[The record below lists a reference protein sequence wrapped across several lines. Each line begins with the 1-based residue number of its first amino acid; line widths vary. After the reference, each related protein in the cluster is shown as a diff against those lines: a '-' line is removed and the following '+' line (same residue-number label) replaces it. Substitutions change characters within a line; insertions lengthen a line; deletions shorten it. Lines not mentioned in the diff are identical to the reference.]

1 MQNLDQTL
9 ASVFRL
15 SGFRPYQR
23 EVIQDVL
30 DEHDVICVMPT
41 GAGKSLCFQL
51 PAVVLGGLTLVVS
64 PLISLMADQVRQ
76 LQALSI
82 PALLLNSSQD
92 GAANSDVLRQLHQ
105 GFQGLLYVAPE
116 RFAAPSFARLLE
128 KLRPRLFVVDEA
140 HCISAWGHDFRPDY
154 LRLAEARRQ
163 LGFPLT
169 IAVTA
174 TATAHVRDDISR
186 VLALRE
192 PRVHVTGFDRE
203 NLAYSVVRVR
213 LEAEKDAALMA
224 LLEQCE
230 GAAIVYCSTRRVV
243 EELTA
248 LCEERFPERTVCG
261 YHAGMEQ
268 QARRE
273 SQKLFQSSTD
283 TIVIA
288 TNAFGMGIN
297 RPDIRLVTHYNLPGS
312 VEAYYQEAG
321 RAGRD
326 GKAADCV
333 LYFTPRDLHTQ
344 EFFIGKMGENN
355 PQSSESDLQLL
366 QEAARKKL
374 RLMVRY
380 AESYGCRRRQIMEYF
395 GQAKVI
401 TNCACDACGRS
412 ARPASRPEPFGSS
425 RYREPPSTTA
435 KASYVP
441 TYVRKNPVP
450 NRPAALAQPVI
461 SKSASEKQKR
471 EQLLAAL
478 DEPSR
483 ARFERLRRVRLELAQ
498 KQGWSAFRIVSD
510 RVLREI
516 ARSAPASINAL
527 LKIDGMGPRTAAKY
541 GQAFLQALAAQ
552 PAISGGV
559 PSYSASASAGHKSLA
574 ATERR
579 RDSPGERSL
588 ADGFDDGP
596 GKRLSIRANPSYA
609 PVYVRKADVPD
620 GPMVP
625 ALVSHSSKHSDM
637 RQSTAGERPKLTF
650 EEKKQKHEQL
660 LVELDEISRVRFQ
673 LLRLVRAKVAS
684 EKGWPAYCILTDSV
698 LTEVARRAPAT
709 MKQLSEIVGET
720 KAEKYGQ
727 MFLDAI
733 TPGQPGDA

>member
-1 MQNLDQTL
+1 MLDARKQQILRCAQDDTSEGSLQQPVQPMQNLDQTL

-30 DEHDVICVMPT
+30 DAHDVICVMPT

-51 PAVVLGGLTLVVS
+51 PAVVLGGLTVVVS

-76 LQALSI
+76 LQALKI

-92 GAANSDVLRQLHQ
+92 GAANADVLRQLHQ

-116 RFAAPSFARLLE
+116 RFASPSFTHSLE

-154 LRLAEARRQ
+154 LRLAEARRT

-174 TATAHVRDDISR
+174 TATAQVRDDISR
-186 VLALRE
+186 VLGLRE

-203 NLAYSVVRVR
+203 NLAYSVARVR

-224 LLEQCE
+224 LLEHCK

-248 LCEERFPERTVCG
+248 WCEERFPERAVCG

-273 SQKLFQSSTD
+273 SQKLFISSTD

-297 RPDIRLVTHYNLPGS
+297 RPDIRMVVHYNLPGS

-333 LYFTPRDLHTQ
+333 LYFIPRDLHTQ
-344 EFFIGKMGENN
+344 EFFISKIGENN
-355 PQSSESDLQLL
+355 PQAGASDVQLL
-366 QEAARKKL
+366 QRAARKKL
-374 RLMVRY
+374 ELMVRY
-380 AESYGCRRRQIMEYF
+380 CDSHACRRKQIMEYF
-395 GQAKVI
+395 GQVKAI
-401 TNCACDACGRS
+401 TGCACDACERL
-412 ARPASRPEPFGSS
+412 ARPASRPESTGSS
-425 RYREPPSTTA
+425 RYRKPLNTSA

-441 TYVRKNPVP
+441 TYVRKSAALES
-450 NRPAALAQPVI
+450 PAAPARAVI
-461 SKSASEKQKR
+461 QSGKQSKSISEKQKR
-471 EQLLAAL
+471 AQLLAAL
-478 DEPSR
+478 DEISR
-483 ARFERLRRVRLELAQ
+483 VRFELLRRVRLEQAQ
-498 KQGWSAFRIVSD
+498 KQGVSAFIIASD

-516 ARSAPASINAL
+516 ARLAPASISAL
-527 LKIDGMGPRTAAKY
+527 LKIDGIGPRTAAKY
-541 GQAFLQALAAQ
+541 GQAFLRAITTQPVVSVSAQ
-552 PAISGGV
+552 FH
-559 PSYSASASAGHKSLA
+559 SASASADYKSIDR
-574 ATERR
+574 TKRR
-579 RDSPGERSL
+579 RDSRREREL
-588 ADGFDDGP
+588 ADAFDCGP
-596 GKRLSIRANPSYA
+596 GKGMSTRANPNYV
-609 PVYVRKADVPD
+609 PVYARKADVTRSPIGSAPSAVAHGSIHPD
-620 GPMVP
+620 MQGGTGG
-625 ALVSHSSKHSDM
+625 K
-637 RQSTAGERPKLTF
+637 STPD
-650 EEKKQKHEQL
+650 EKKQRREQL
-660 LVELDEISRVRFQ
+660 LAALDVPSRARFERLRRVCLEL
-673 LLRLVRAKVAS
+673 
-684 EKGWPAYCILTDSV
+684 
-698 LTEVARRAPAT
+698 ARRRGW
-709 MKQLSEIVGET
+709 L
-720 KAEKYGQ
+720 
-727 MFLDAI
+727 
-733 TPGQPGDA
+733 

>member
-1 MQNLDQTL
+1 MQNLDQAL

-15 SGFRPYQR
+15 PGFRPHQR

-30 DEHDVICVMPT
+30 DEHDVICIMPT

-51 PAVVLGGLTLVVS
+51 PAVVLGGLAVVVS

-92 GAANSDVLRQLHQ
+92 GAANADVLRQLHQ

-116 RFAAPSFARLLE
+116 RFAAASFARMLE

-174 TATAHVRDDISR
+174 TATAQVRDDISR

-224 LLEQCE
+224 LLKQCE

-248 LCEERFPERTVCG
+248 WCEERFPKRAVCG

-273 SQKLFQSSTD
+273 SQKLFMSSTD

-297 RPDIRLVTHYNLPGS
+297 RPDIRLVLHYNLPGS

-344 EFFIGKMGENN
+344 EFFIGKIGENN
-355 PQSSESDLQLL
+355 PQASESDVQLL
-366 QEAARKKL
+366 QRAARKKL
-374 RLMVRY
+374 ELMVRY
-380 AESYGCRRRQIMEYF
+380 ADSHACRRKQIMEYF
-395 GQAKVI
+395 GQAKAI
-401 TNCACDACGRS
+401 TGCACDACERL
-412 ARPASRPEPFGSS
+412 ARPASRPAALGSS
-425 RYREPPSTTA
+425 ASRTLSATGA
-435 KASYVP
+435 NASYAP
-441 TYVRKNPVP
+441 AFARKNNLQENPTVP
-450 NRPAALAQPVI
+450 ARTVI
-461 SKSASEKQKR
+461 QSGKQSKSISEKQRR
-471 EQLLAAL
+471 EQLL
-478 DEPSR
+478 
-483 ARFERLRRVRLELAQ
+483 
-498 KQGWSAFRIVSD
+498 G
-510 RVLREI
+510 
-516 ARSAPASINAL
+516 
-527 LKIDGMGPRTAAKY
+527 
-541 GQAFLQALAAQ
+541 
-552 PAISGGV
+552 
-559 PSYSASASAGHKSLA
+559 
-574 ATERR
+574 
-579 RDSPGERSL
+579 
-588 ADGFDDGP
+588 
-596 GKRLSIRANPSYA
+596 
-609 PVYVRKADVPD
+609 
-620 GPMVP
+620 
-625 ALVSHSSKHSDM
+625 
-637 RQSTAGERPKLTF
+637 
-650 EEKKQKHEQL
+650 
-660 LVELDEISRVRFQ
+660 ELDEISRVRFE
-673 LLRLVRAKVAS
+673 LLRRVRLELAKKQGVSAFIIAS
-684 EKGWPAYCILTDSV
+684 DRV
-698 LTEVARRAPAT
+698 LREIACLAPASISALLKIDGIGPRT
-709 MKQLSEIVGET
+709 
-720 KAEKYGQ
+720 AEKYGQ
-727 MFLDAI
+727 AFLQAI
-733 TPGQPGDA
+733 TTQPVVSVSAQFHSASTSPNRKSFAAAPKRWREAREKRNLADEVDDRQSKRLSIPANPSYVPVYVRKVDMKDK

>member
-30 DEHDVICVMPT
+30 DAHDVICVMPT

-51 PAVVLGGLTLVVS
+51 PAVVLGGLTVVVS

-76 LQALSI
+76 LQALKI

-92 GAANSDVLRQLHQ
+92 GAANGDVLRQLHQ

-116 RFAAPSFARLLE
+116 RFASPSFARSLE

-154 LRLAEARRQ
+154 LRLAEARRT

-174 TATAHVRDDISR
+174 TATAQVRDDISR
-186 VLALRE
+186 GLGLRE

-224 LLEQCE
+224 LLEHCE

-248 LCEERFPERTVCG
+248 WCEERFPKRAVCG

-273 SQKLFQSSTD
+273 SQKLFMSSTD

-297 RPDIRLVTHYNLPGS
+297 RPDIRLVLHYNLPGS

-344 EFFIGKMGENN
+344 EFFIGKIGENN
-355 PQSSESDLQLL
+355 PQASESDVQLL
-366 QEAARKKL
+366 QRAARKKL
-374 RLMVRY
+374 ELMVRY
-380 AESYGCRRRQIMEYF
+380 ADSHACRRKQIMGYF
-395 GQAKVI
+395 GQAKAI
-401 TNCACDACGRS
+401 TDCACDACERL
-412 ARPASRPEPFGSS
+412 AMPASRPESIGSS
-425 RYREPPSTTA
+425 HYRKPLSTSA
-435 KASYVP
+435 KAAHVLIPKKQRSKP
-441 TYVRKNPVP
+441 T
-450 NRPAALAQPVI
+450 
-461 SKSASEKQKR
+461 SEEKKQRR
-471 EQLLAAL
+471 EQLLGEL
-478 DEPSR
+478 DEISR
-483 ARFERLRRVRLELAQ
+483 VRFELLRRVRLALAQ
-498 KQGWSAFRIVSD
+498 KQGVSAFIIASD
-510 RVLREI
+510 RVLREM
-516 ARSAPASINAL
+516 ARLAPASISAL
-527 LKIDGMGPRTAAKY
+527 LKIDGIGPLTAAKY
-541 GQAFLQALAAQ
+541 GQAFLQAITTQ
-552 PAISGGV
+552 PAVSV
-559 PSYSASASAGHKSLA
+559 SAQFHSASASAEYKSFA
-574 ATERR
+574 ATERWGKPLAER
-579 RDSPGERSL
+579 RL
-588 ADGFDDGP
+588 ADELDDGA
-596 GKRLSIRANPSYA
+596 GRLPIRANPSHV
-609 PVYVRKADVPD
+609 PVYVRKAD
-620 GPMVP
+620 
-625 ALVSHSSKHSDM
+625 LKN
-637 RQSTAGERPKLTF
+637 K
-650 EEKKQKHEQL
+650 
-660 LVELDEISRVRFQ
+660 
-673 LLRLVRAKVAS
+673 
-684 EKGWPAYCILTDSV
+684 
-698 LTEVARRAPAT
+698 
-709 MKQLSEIVGET
+709 
-720 KAEKYGQ
+720 
-727 MFLDAI
+727 
-733 TPGQPGDA
+733 

>member
-9 ASVFRL
+9 VSVFRL

-51 PAVVLGGLTLVVS
+51 PAVVLGGLTVVVS

-76 LQALSI
+76 LQALKI

-92 GAANSDVLRQLHQ
+92 GAANSNVLRQLHQ

-116 RFAAPSFARLLE
+116 RFASPSFARSLE

-154 LRLAEARRQ
+154 LRLAEARRT

-174 TATAHVRDDISR
+174 TATAQVRDDISR
-186 VLALRE
+186 VLGLRE

-203 NLAYSVVRVR
+203 TLAYSVARVR

-224 LLEQCE
+224 RLEQCE

-243 EELTA
+243 EQLAA
-248 LCEERFPERTVCG
+248 LCEDRFPKRAVCG

-273 SQKLFQSSTD
+273 SQKMFMSSTD
-283 TIVIA
+283 TIVVA

-297 RPDIRLVTHYNLPGS
+297 RPDIRLVVHYNLPGS

-326 GKAADCV
+326 GRPADCV

-344 EFFIGKMGENN
+344 EFFIGKIGENN
-355 PQSSESDLQLL
+355 PQATESDVQLL
-366 QEAARKKL
+366 QRAARKKL
-374 RLMVRY
+374 ELMVRY
-380 AESYGCRRRQIMEYF
+380 ADSHACRRKQIMEYF
-395 GQAKVI
+395 GQAKAI
-401 TNCACDACGRS
+401 TDCACDACKQS
-412 ARPASRPEPFGSS
+412 ARPAFRAEPFGASS
-425 RYREPPSTTA
+425 FRKPLSTTA

-441 TYVRKNPVP
+441 EYARKSLVSNSPTAPTQAVVRAGK
-450 NRPAALAQPVI
+450 R
-461 SKSASEKQKR
+461 SKSTPDEKKQKR

-483 ARFERLRRVRLELAQ
+483 ARFERLRRVRLALAQ
-498 KQGWSAFRIVSD
+498 KQGWPAYC
-510 RVLREI
+510 VLPESNLLEV
-516 ARSAPASINAL
+516 ARLAPASLEQFAL
-527 LKIDGMGPRTAAKY
+527 IAGEKRAAQY
-541 GQAFLQALAAQ
+541 GRAFLQALAAQ
-552 PAISGGV
+552 SSDSFSTQPHSSAQR
-559 PSYSASASAGHKSLA
+559 YSASASPDRKSFTA
-574 ATERR
+574 APKRR
-579 RDSPGERSL
+579 RGSRGRRDL
-588 ADGFDDGP
+588 ADDFDDSQ
-596 GKRLSIRANPSYA
+596 GKRLSIRANPNYV
-609 PVYVRKADVPD
+609 PVYVRKADVP
-620 GPMVP
+620 
-625 ALVSHSSKHSDM
+625 K
-637 RQSTAGERPKLTF
+637 
-650 EEKKQKHEQL
+650 
-660 LVELDEISRVRFQ
+660 
-673 LLRLVRAKVAS
+673 
-684 EKGWPAYCILTDSV
+684 
-698 LTEVARRAPAT
+698 
-709 MKQLSEIVGET
+709 
-720 KAEKYGQ
+720 
-727 MFLDAI
+727 
-733 TPGQPGDA
+733 